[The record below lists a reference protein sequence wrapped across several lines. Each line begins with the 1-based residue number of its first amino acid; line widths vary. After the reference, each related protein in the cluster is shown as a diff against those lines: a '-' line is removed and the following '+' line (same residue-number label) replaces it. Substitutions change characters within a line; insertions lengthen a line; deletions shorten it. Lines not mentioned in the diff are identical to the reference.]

1 MYDESLDI
9 HSSDVELF
17 VKNQMDTIHS
27 NNDGMTDDAY
37 MSFMFG
43 ELKAQ
48 LQRRNASPA
57 VDANTG
63 ELIN

>member
-1 MYDESLDI
+1 MYDESQDI
-9 HSSDVELF
+9 HSSDVDLF
-17 VKNQMDTIHS
+17 VKNQINRIHD
-27 NNDGMTDDAY
+27 NNLGMTDDAY

-48 LQRRNASPA
+48 LERRNAPPA
-57 VDANTG
+57 VDENTG